1 MSTRIVPQTAGSPP
15 IGLTRLSSPSEALAL
30 AGLGLAVLAHAGV
43 LLTLVVGHRRPRPL
57 GCSWN
62 SWARARC
69 QRHTMRLRQPA
80 AAPCGCFAS
89 DPTLLHLARRARSDL
104 VTAQAL
110 RRSSCQSWPQVAYG
124 CWCTHGPHS
133 PDGGLQ
139 SPSTQRVRWQADE
152 RSQRRMR
159 RQGLGSSHVPEQDTE
174 LKPDATRPLW

>member
-1 MSTRIVPQTAGSPP
+1 MLVPRTPAMSTRIVPQTAGSPP

-89 DPTLLHLARRARSDL
+89 DQPSSTLRVERDRISSPLKRSGGRRAKAGLRLHTAAGARTGRTARTGDSSPLPRSGSGGKPTSAASGGCGARAWE
-104 VTAQAL
+104 V
-110 RRSSCQSWPQVAYG
+110 RMSRSRTLS
-124 CWCTHGPHS
+124 
-133 PDGGLQ
+133 
-139 SPSTQRVRWQADE
+139 
-152 RSQRRMR
+152 
-159 RQGLGSSHVPEQDTE
+159 
-174 LKPDATRPLW
+174 